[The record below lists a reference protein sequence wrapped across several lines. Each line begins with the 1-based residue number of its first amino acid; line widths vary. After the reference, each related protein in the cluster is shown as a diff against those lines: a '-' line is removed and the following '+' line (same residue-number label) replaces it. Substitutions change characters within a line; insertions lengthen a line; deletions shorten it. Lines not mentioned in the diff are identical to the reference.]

1 MTASLPA
8 APRRRLRWPWVLAAL
23 VLLPLFTLALGAVS
37 LFTLD
42 SPASTL
48 RRSLAASSP
57 DPLETRVQFSVGPVM
72 LGGARLVLGFVQ
84 TPEVQRIRPVLASI
98 RRASVGVYQTGND
111 AGGAGRLARFE
122 ETRAT
127 MAARGWHRL
136 VGVVNDH
143 DTVMIYTRENPPGK
157 GPLDLCLAV
166 RDGRE
171 VVVVSTSIDAETLAA
186 WVASEAAGAL
196 AANVRLALNV
206 PPAPGT

>member
-1 MTASLPA
+1 MTTPVPA
-8 APRRRLRWPWVLAAL
+8 VPRRRLRWPWVLAAL
-23 VLLPLFTLALGAVS
+23 VLLPLLTLALGAAS

-57 DPLETRVQFSVGPVM
+57 EPLETRVQFSVGPVV
-72 LGGARLVLGFVQ
+72 LGGARLVLAFVQ

-98 RRASVGVYQTGND
+98 RRASVGVYQTSND
-111 AGGAGRLARFE
+111 AEGPGRLDRFE
-122 ETRAT
+122 QTRAT
-127 MAARGWHRL
+127 MAARGWYRV

-143 DTVMIYTRENPPGK
+143 DTVMIYTRESPPGK

-186 WVASEAAGAL
+186 WAASEAAGAL
-196 AANVRLALNV
+196 AASARLALNV